1 MTCKQQR
8 IDEIDRKLEENNRL
22 MVEILKNNQEGNL
35 SYFLQQNAKMA
46 LAKYSIQEE
55 IIV

>member
-1 MTCKQQR
+1 MISKQQK
-8 IDEIDRKLEENNRL
+8 IDEINRKLEENNRL

-35 SYFLQQNAKMA
+35 TYFLQQNAKMA

>member
-1 MTCKQQR
+1 MTSKQQR
-8 IDEIDRKLEENNRL
+8 IDEINRKLEENNRL
-22 MVEILKNNQEGNL
+22 MVEVLKNNQEGNL
-35 SYFLQQNAKMA
+35 TYFLQQNAKMA

>member
-1 MTCKQQR
+1 MTSKQQK

>member
-1 MTCKQQR
+1 MTSKQQR
-8 IDEIDRKLEENNRL
+8 IDEINRKLEENNRL

-35 SYFLQQNAKMA
+35 TYFLQQNAKMA

>member
-1 MTCKQQR
+1 MISKQQR
-8 IDEIDRKLEENNRL
+8 IDEINRKLEENNRL

-35 SYFLQQNAKMA
+35 TYFLQQNAKMA

>member
-1 MTCKQQR
+1 MTSKQQK
-8 IDEIDRKLEENNRL
+8 IDEINRKLEENNRL
-22 MVEILKNNQEGNL
+22 MVEVLKNNQEGNL
-35 SYFLQQNAKMA
+35 TYFLQQNAKMA